1 MVNANNEDIVA
12 LLEHWTQTKEQIAEL
27 EANLEKY
34 KRLATRIMSQN
45 NTNLL
50 TDGSYTLKK
59 RNLSRETIS
68 RTDLPK
74 EIWKK
79 YAKSFT
85 YPAFYLS
92 KNKYT

>member
-1 MVNANNEDIVA
+1 MVNANSNDIA
-12 LLEHWTQTKEQIAEL
+12 DLLEHWTQTKKQIAEL
-27 EANLEKY
+27 EADLEKY

-50 TDGSYTLKK
+50 TDGCYTLKK

-68 RTDLPK
+68 RADLPK
-74 EIWKK
+74 EIWKQ

-92 KNKYT
+92 KKSK